1 MKITERQLRRIIREE
16 IGRDFKTPGDGFQ
29 DQYPWTTPE
38 ADVQVFANAKN
49 SSWIAIVNLPD
60 GEKLETSK
68 NSVEEAKSWA
78 RQQWFKAQRDYFA
91 RESKK

>member
-1 MKITERQLRRIIREE
+1 MKITEKQLRQIIREE

-29 DQYPWTTPE
+29 DQFPWTTPE
-38 ADVQVFANAKN
+38 ADIQVFANADS

-60 GEKLETSK
+60 GEKLEASK
-68 NSVEEAKSWA
+68 STAEEAKSWA

-91 RESKK
+91 KESMK